1 MNSPTHFLMTAA
13 LRQALPRIPMVR
25 SAVLIGSVA
34 PDVAF
39 YLLTLS
45 SFLYFHNVMGWP
57 LNEAA
62 RYIFGTLYFEDPVW
76 IAAHNLLHS
85 PVSLAVGLWVARLL
99 RTRWNS
105 PIGCIGF

>member
-1 MNSPTHFLMTAA
+1 MTAA

-39 YLLTLS
+39 YLLTMGA
-45 SFLYFHNVMGWP
+45 FYYFHILMDWP
-57 LNEAA
+57 LNQSA
-62 RYIFGTLYFEDPVW
+62 RYIFDSLYFEDPVW

-85 PVSLAVGLWVARLL
+85 PISLAVGLGVARLL
-99 RTRWNS
+99 STR
-105 PIGCIGF
+105 